1 MTEHVIAPGAVFA
14 SGHPAQKVVETLIEL
29 RDLDK
34 SYGAFHALKNM
45 QFELR
50 AGEVHVLFG
59 ENGAGKSTLIQ
70 IICGVQGFDSGS
82 YRLFGNDVAAMTPAL
97 AHEKGVSIVFQE
109 FSLIPEMTVEE
120 NLFLGHEVMRGPRLA
135 KGAMRQKTLAV
146 LNRLG
151 FALDPRAKVRSLRR
165 AHQQMVEIAKAL
177 LWDCR
182 VLILDEPTAS
192 LTDQEAAQLFNI
204 IEQLREDGLGIVY
217 VSHRMPEISRLADR
231 VTVLRDGQ
239 YIATVQM
246 AETGE
251 KELVQLMTGR
261 TFDAFFPTIQR
272 APGATAMRFKGATL
286 QSGLARDLT
295 FEVRRGEVLGLA
307 GLAGCGKSEVL
318 RAAFGLES
326 LSQGEITVDD
336 VVLKHHSPRKALSS
350 RICYFPSDRAT
361 EGLAMSQSLI
371 RNSTV
376 AALDDRQFSRRQVL
390 LKRSAEERFTKEMIA
405 KLKIRT
411 PDLHAKAD
419 QLSGG
424 NKQKLM
430 IARGLSREFDVFL
443 FDEPTV
449 GVDIQAKLEIYD
461 VIKTL
466 TEAGKAVV
474 IASSE
479 LAEVMHM
486 AHRVLVMREGKIVDE
501 LDGQAVTEEALL
513 SRFFDHD
520 APTVP
525 STREAS

>member
-1 MTEHVIAPGAVFA
+1 MTEHMIEPDAALA
-14 SGHPAQKVVETLIEL
+14 SGHPAHKAGETLIEL

-34 SYGAFHALKNM
+34 SYGAFKALQGM

-82 YRLFGNDVAAMTPAL
+82 YRLFGEPVSVMTPAL
-97 AHEKGVSIVFQE
+97 AHDKGVSIVFQE

-120 NLFLGHEVMRGPRLA
+120 NLFLGHEMVQGLRLA
-135 KGAMRQKTLAV
+135 KTEMRRKVHAV
-146 LNRLG
+146 LDRLG
-151 FALDPRAKVRSLRR
+151 FALDPRARVRNLRR

-192 LTDQEAAQLFNI
+192 LTDQEAAQLFDI
-204 IEQLREDGLGIVY
+204 IEQLRADGLGIVY

-231 VTVLRDGQ
+231 VTVLRDGK
-239 YIATVQM
+239 YIDTVQM
-246 AETGE
+246 ADTSE

-261 TFDAFFPTIQR
+261 TFDEFFPEITRSAGDTLLQFE
-272 APGATAMRFKGATL
+272 GVTL
-286 QSGLARDLT
+286 QRGMAHDLS
-295 FEVRRGEVLGLA
+295 FSVRRGEVLGFA

-318 RAAFGLES
+318 RAAFGLEP
-326 LSQGEITVDD
+326 LSSGQITCGSTR
-336 VVLKHHSPRKALSS
+336 LERHSPRKALSN

-361 EGLAMSQSLI
+361 EGLAMSQNLI
-371 RNSTV
+371 SNSTV
-376 AALDDRQFSRRQVL
+376 AALDDQKFSRRGML
-390 LKRSAEERFTKEMIA
+390 LKRPAERSFTKEIIE

-411 PDLHAKAD
+411 PGLNARAD

-430 IARGLSREFDVFL
+430 IARGLSREFDIFL

-486 AHRVLVMREGKIVDE
+486 SHRVIVMREGAIVGE
-501 LDGQAVTEEALL
+501 LDGDEVTEQALL
-513 SRFFDHD
+513 SHFFAHEEP
-520 APTVP
+520 AAQAAGEVN
-525 STREAS
+525 

>member
-1 MTEHVIAPGAVFA
+1 MSSQTNTPGADMAPGSSSA
-14 SGHPAQKVVETLIEL
+14 PLIEIKGL
-29 RDLDK
+29 HK
-34 SYGAFHALKNM
+34 SYGAFKALDDM

-70 IICGVQGFDSGS
+70 IICGVQGFDEGT
-82 YRLFGNDVAAMTPAL
+82 YALFGAPAGTL
-97 AHEKGVSIVFQE
+97 SPAIAHKKGVSIVFQE
-109 FSLIPEMTVEE
+109 FSLIPDMTVEE
-120 NLFLGHEVMRGPRLA
+120 NLFLGHEIMRGARLD
-135 KGAMRQKTLAV
+135 KAMMHARVATV
-146 LNRLG
+146 LKRLG
-151 FALDPRAKVRSLRR
+151 FALDPTAQVSSLRR

-177 LWDCR
+177 LWDCK

-192 LTDQEAAQLFNI
+192 LTDQEAAQLFDI
-204 IEQLREDGLGIVY
+204 IEQLRADGLGIVY
-217 VSHRMPEISRLADR
+217 VSHRMPEIQRLADR
-231 VTVLRDGQ
+231 ITVLRDGKF
-239 YIATVQM
+239 IATVRN
-246 AETGE
+246 EDTSE

-261 TFDAFFPTIQR
+261 TFDEFFPHVAR
-272 APGATAMRFKGATL
+272 NAGDEVLRFEDVTL
-286 QSGLARDLT
+286 QSGLAEHIS
-295 FEVRRGEVLGLA
+295 FAVRRGEVLGFA

-318 RAAFGLES
+318 RAAFGLETAAR
-326 LSQGEITVDD
+326 GRITADGVA
-336 VVLKHHSPRKALSS
+336 LERHNPRKALKA

-361 EGLAMSQSLI
+361 EGLAMHQSMVFNGTI
-371 RNSTV
+371 
-376 AALDDRQFSRRQVL
+376 AALDDPAFSRRKTW
-390 LKRSAEERFTKEMIA
+390 LKRKAETGFTQSMID

-411 PDLHAKAD
+411 PGIGAKAD

-466 TEAGKAVV
+466 TEQGKAVV

-486 AHRVLVMREGKIVDE
+486 SHRVLVMREGAIVGE
-501 LDGQAVTEEALL
+501 LDGEAVTEDALL
-513 SRFFDHD
+513 SLFFDHEVTS
-520 APTVP
+520 A
-525 STREAS
+525 STSAGQAAQ

>member
-1 MTEHVIAPGAVFA
+1 MTGTTKGPGASLAPGTSAE
-14 SGHPAQKVVETLIEL
+14 PLIEIAH
-29 RDLDK
+29 LDK
-34 SYGAFHALKNM
+34 SYGAFKALEDM

-70 IICGVQGFDSGS
+70 IICGVQGYDKGE
-82 YRLFGNDVAAMTPAL
+82 YRLFGETLTGLTPAV

-109 FSLIPEMTVEE
+109 FSLIPDMTVEE
-120 NLFLGHEVMRGPRLA
+120 NLFLGHEITSGGRLA
-135 KGAMRQKTLAV
+135 KSQMRKKVQAV
-146 LNRLG
+146 LDRLG
-151 FALDPRAKVRSLRR
+151 FQLDPAARVSTLRR
-165 AHQQMVEIAKAL
+165 ANQQMVEIAKAL

-192 LTDQEAAQLFNI
+192 LTDQEAAQLFDI
-204 IEQLREDGLGIVY
+204 IEQLRSEGLGIIY
-217 VSHRMPEISRLADR
+217 VSHRMPEITRLADR
-231 VTVLRDGQ
+231 VTVLRDGKF
-239 YIATVQM
+239 IATVNN
-246 AETGE
+246 ADTSE

-261 TFDAFFPTIQR
+261 TFDEFFPQIHR
-272 APGATAMRFKGATL
+272 DPGETVLSFDDVTL
-286 QSGLARDLT
+286 QSGLAENLS
-295 FEVRRGEVLGLA
+295 FSVRRGEVLGFA

-318 RAAFGLES
+318 RAAFGLEAVRS
-326 LSQGEITVDD
+326 GTITANGATLD
-336 VVLKHHSPRKALSS
+336 KHNPRKALRN
-350 RICYFPSDRAT
+350 RICYFPSDRST
-361 EGLAMSQSLI
+361 EGLAMHQSLI
-371 RNSTV
+371 SNSTI
-376 AALDDRQFSRRQVL
+376 AALDDPVFSRKKTL
-390 LKRSAEERFTKEMIA
+390 LNRRAERGFTETMID

-411 PDLHAKAD
+411 PGLNAKAD

-466 TEAGKAVV
+466 TEDGKAVV

-486 AHRVLVMREGKIVDE
+486 SHRVIVMREGRIVGE
-501 LDGQAVTEEALL
+501 LDGDDITEDAVL
-513 SRFFDHD
+513 SHFFDHVD
-520 APTVP
+520 VDHEQGQRAT
-525 STREAS
+525 

>member
-1 MTEHVIAPGAVFA
+1 MASTATEPGAASAPGTSLA
-14 SGHPAQKVVETLIEL
+14 PLIEIAH
-29 RDLDK
+29 LDK
-34 SYGAFHALKNM
+34 SYGAFKALEDM

-70 IICGVQGFDSGS
+70 IICGVQTYDSGS
-82 YRLFGNDVAAMTPAL
+82 YSLFGETLTSLTPAM
-97 AHEKGVSIVFQE
+97 AHQRGVSIVFQE
-109 FSLIPEMTVEE
+109 FSLIPDMTVEE
-120 NLFLGHEVMRGPRLA
+120 NLFLGHEITSGGRLA
-135 KGAMRQKTLAV
+135 KGAMRAKVQSV
-146 LNRLG
+146 LDRLG
-151 FALDPRAKVRSLRR
+151 FHLDPAARISTLRR

-177 LWDCR
+177 LWDCK

-192 LTDQEAAQLFNI
+192 LTDQEAAQLFDI
-204 IEQLREDGLGIVY
+204 IEQLRGEGLGIVY

-231 VTVLRDGQ
+231 VTVLRDGKF
-239 YIATVQM
+239 IATVNM
-246 AETGE
+246 ADTSE

-261 TFDAFFPTIQR
+261 TFDEFFPHIER
-272 APGATAMRFKGATL
+272 AVGDTVLAFDTVTL
-286 QSGLARDLT
+286 QSGLAQNISFT
-295 FEVRRGEVLGLA
+295 VRRGEVLGFA

-318 RAAFGLES
+318 RAAFGLEGIAS
-326 LSQGEITVDD
+326 GQITANG
-336 VVLKHHSPRKALSS
+336 LALQKHSPSTALHN

-361 EGLAMSQSLI
+361 EGLAMHQNLI
-371 RNSTV
+371 SNSTI
-376 AALDDRQFSRRQVL
+376 AALDDPVFSKGKMLLNRR
-390 LKRSAEERFTKEMIA
+390 AERDFTEKMIE

-411 PDLHAKAD
+411 PGLNAKAD

-466 TEAGKAVV
+466 TQSGKAVV

-486 AHRVLVMREGKIVDE
+486 SHRVIVMREGRIVGE
-501 LDGQAVTEEALL
+501 LDDEAVTEDALL
-513 SRFFDHD
+513 SHFFDHD
-520 APTVP
+520 TQTQDVAAP
-525 STREAS
+525 

>member
-1 MTEHVIAPGAVFA
+1 MTSIPTGPGAASAPGMPIAP
-14 SGHPAQKVVETLIEL
+14 LIEIAH
-29 RDLDK
+29 LDK
-34 SYGAFHALKNM
+34 SYGAFKALEDM

-70 IICGVQGFDSGS
+70 IICGVQTFDSGS
-82 YRLFGNDVAAMTPAL
+82 YRLFGDSLSSLTPAV

-109 FSLIPEMTVEE
+109 FSLIPDMTVEE
-120 NLFLGHEVMRGPRLA
+120 NLFLGHELTSGGRLA
-135 KGAMRQKTLAV
+135 KSAMRAKVQTV
-146 LNRLG
+146 LDRLG
-151 FALDPRAKVRSLRR
+151 FHLDPAARVSTLRR

-192 LTDQEAAQLFNI
+192 LTDQEAAQLFDI
-204 IEQLREDGLGIVY
+204 IEQLRGEGLGIVY
-217 VSHRMPEISRLADR
+217 VSHRMPEITRLADR
-231 VTVLRDGQ
+231 VTVLRDGKF
-239 YIATVQM
+239 IATVNK
-246 AETGE
+246 ADTSE

-261 TFDAFFPTIQR
+261 TFDEFFPHIQR
-272 APGATAMRFKGATL
+272 DPGDTVLAFEDVTL
-286 QSGLARDLT
+286 QSGLAENISFL
-295 FEVRRGEVLGLA
+295 VRRGEVLGFA

-318 RAAFGLES
+318 RAAFGLEAVQS
-326 LSQGEITVDD
+326 GRIIANGSALD
-336 VVLKHHSPRKALSS
+336 KHSPRKALSN

-361 EGLAMSQSLI
+361 EGLAMHQSLI
-371 RNSTV
+371 SNSTI
-376 AALDDRQFSRRQVL
+376 AALDDPVFSRAKTL
-390 LKRSAEERFTKEMIA
+390 LNRRAETSFTQKMID

-411 PDLHAKAD
+411 PGLNAKAD

-486 AHRVLVMREGKIVDE
+486 SHRVIVMREGAIVGE
-501 LDGQAVTEEALL
+501 LEGDAVTENALL
-513 SRFFDHD
+513 SHFFDHGD
-520 APTVP
+520 QGADQTQGHPI
-525 STREAS
+525 S

>member
-1 MTEHVIAPGAVFA
+1 MVLTTEQPDAAHA
-14 SGHPAQKVVETLIEL
+14 SGTSTQVLIEIAH
-29 RDLDK
+29 LDK
-34 SYGAFHALKNM
+34 SYGPFKALEDM

-70 IICGVQGFDSGS
+70 IICGVQGFDSGT
-82 YRLFGNDVAAMTPAL
+82 YRLFGETVTTMTPAL
-97 AHEKGVSIVFQE
+97 AHKMGVSIVFQE

-120 NLFLGHEVMRGPRLA
+120 NLYLGHELTRGPRLA
-135 KGAMRQKTLAV
+135 KAAMREKVQSV
-146 LNRLG
+146 LDRLG
-151 FALDPRAKVRSLRR
+151 FDLDPSAPVRSLRR

-192 LTDQEAAQLFNI
+192 LTDQEAAQLFEI

-231 VTVLRDGQ
+231 VTVLRDGKF
-239 YIATVQM
+239 IATVNKSD
-246 AETGE
+246 TDE
-251 KELVQLMTGR
+251 KELVRLMTGR
-261 TFDAFFPTIQR
+261 TFEEFFPRIDR
-272 APGATAMRFKGATL
+272 NPGDTVL
-286 QSGLARDLT
+286 QFEDVSLQNGLAEHIS
-295 FEVRRGEVLGLA
+295 FSVRRGEVLGFA

-318 RAAFGLES
+318 RAAFGLENVAH
-326 LSQGEITVDD
+326 GKITASGIT
-336 VVLKHHSPRKALSS
+336 LMRHTPRTALSN

-371 RNSTV
+371 SNSTI
-376 AALDDRQFSRRQVL
+376 AALDDPTFSRGSVL
-390 LKRSAEERFTKEMIA
+390 LKRGAERSFTKDMIE

-411 PDLHAKAD
+411 PGLTAKAE

-486 AHRVLVMREGKIVDE
+486 SHRVIVMREGAIVGE
-501 LDGQAVTEEALL
+501 LDGDAVTEEALL
-513 SRFFDHD
+513 SHFFDQ
-520 APTVP
+520 
-525 STREAS
+525 READKTQTKGQF